1 MDLNRIEAVP
11 LVASPC
17 LRVACIGIG
26 RCDGF
31 DLPPTHTLR
40 DEPAFGVRQQRAT
53 MAMTAHVAVHREAAN
68 LPGCRKLRGS
78 ETKPAT
84 CPSLPWRSRG
94 WAARRNHG
102 RTSAVP
108 PRCRTRPAGC
118 AARPRTARR
127 RRASDRGCAARTPP
141 VRLDGQ
147 TCRIVRT
154 RTGST
159 LRALA
164 SRAGG
169 GAASSVYVRSPWRA
183 AANAGNRSA
192 ASACACSEGAAASA
206 SAWSMMRFESIRTV
220 PSSQTSVGA
229 LTTGLIAANCAKPQ
243 TARSR
248 K

>member
-1 MDLNRIEAVP
+1 MDLDRIEAVP

-127 RRASDRGCAARTPP
+127 RRASDRGCAA
-141 VRLDGQ
+141 
-147 TCRIVRT
+147 
-154 RTGST
+154 
-159 LRALA
+159 
-164 SRAGG
+164 
-169 GAASSVYVRSPWRA
+169 SSVYVPLPWGT

>member
-1 MDLNRIEAVP
+1 
-11 LVASPC
+11 
-17 LRVACIGIG
+17 
-26 RCDGF
+26 
-31 DLPPTHTLR
+31 
-40 DEPAFGVRQQRAT
+40 
-53 MAMTAHVAVHREAAN
+53 MTAHVGVHREGAN
-68 LPGCRKLRGS
+68 LLRRGHVPSQRDDAGDVFPVLADDREGRQHGGIKGVHQQCLLDAEPGRQAAQHRLALSGCVELRTEDAS
-78 ETKPAT
+78 
-84 CPSLPWRSRG
+84 
-94 WAARRNHG
+94 HG
-102 RTSAVP
+102 RLRSVSMVRHAGQP
-108 PRCRTRPAGC
+108 CRT
-118 AARPRTARR
+118 
-127 RRASDRGCAARTPP
+127 
-141 VRLDGQ
+141 
-147 TCRIVRT
+147 VRT
-154 RTGST
+154 RAGST
-159 LRALA
+159 LRART